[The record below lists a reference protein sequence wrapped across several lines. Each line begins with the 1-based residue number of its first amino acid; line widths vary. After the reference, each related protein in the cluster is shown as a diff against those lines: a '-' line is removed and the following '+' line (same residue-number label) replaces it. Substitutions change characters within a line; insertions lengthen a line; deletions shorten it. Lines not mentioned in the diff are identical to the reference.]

1 MISIRQFLAGVGIAG
16 LATFATA
23 GIASAQTTAPPNP
36 AGSTTQQQGQGR
48 CDKAKDRLPK
58 LEAARVKTEQRIDQ
72 LNKAIADAQAHHR
85 DDLVKKLEA
94 RRDKVQ
100 KRHDKLVDLI
110 NKIHARCGV

>member
-1 MISIRQFLAGVGIAG
+1 MINLRQFLAGVGIAG

-23 GIASAQTTAPPNP
+23 GVASAQTTPTNP
-36 AGSTTQQQGQGR
+36 GGAATTQTGHGR
-48 CDKAKDRLPK
+48 CDKAKDRLVK

-72 LNKAIADAQAHHR
+72 LNKAIADAKAHHQ
-85 DDLVKKLEA
+85 DDLVKKLEG

-100 KRHDKLVDLI
+100 RRHDRIVDLI